1 MRRIGAAI
9 MTLVLGFLGAAWGED
24 LFVAT
29 SGSDTNPGTEMKPF
43 ATLER
48 ARDAIRAV
56 KIQDL
61 SHGAPRDAKSKL
73 ARSAPPSVQNGLT
86 VFVRE
91 GVYEVTSTFKLTEA
105 DSGTETAPVNRA
117 DLRLAPDSPCL
128 RAGENGVDIGA
139 DYDY

>member
-1 MRRIGAAI
+1 MRIGAAI

-61 SHGAPRDAKSKL
+61 SHGAPAEH
-73 ARSAPPSVQNGLT
+73 P
-86 VFVRE
+86 
-91 GVYEVTSTFKLTEA
+91 
-105 DSGTETAPVNRA
+105 RA
-117 DLRLAPDSPCL
+117 ATRP
-128 RAGENGVDIGA
+128 
-139 DYDY
+139 